1 MLVAA
6 FVLSLP
12 AVTPRIYASDEI
24 QYFSYLRSL
33 WFDGDVSFEN
43 EYRYFFDRNIGRGE
57 GFHATFLEQVTD
69 AGRRPSFATIGCAL
83 LWSPFYA
90 VADLLTRVRGDAADG
105 FSRRYVAAVAYG
117 SAFYGFVAILL
128 SIGAARRLAGP
139 GLLAG
144 ILVWLGTPL
153 LFYMYVSPPY
163 SHACSAF
170 TVALFVTIW
179 LRAREHWTV
188 GGAIALGLSG
198 ALMAMVREQDA
209 FLALGPAVDFVAT
222 AFLSRDGSV
231 SIFQSSRGPTPAR
244 GSLALSRSAAA
255 AGAADSAIGINP
267 GQPGTARVARA
278 ILIAATGCIAFAGG
292 LLPQLFAYKAL
303 NGHFGPSR
311 LVTRKMNWQAP
322 HAIEVLASP
331 EHGFFLWT
339 PLAALSLAGL
349 VVLAVR
355 GQAHARRVAWC
366 ALLMVA
372 VQIYVSGSVES
383 WTVAGAFGQRRFVA
397 LTILLTIGLAALVA
411 AVPRGVARPALA
423 LTLGL
428 CVWWNAALIAEFG
441 TGMMNRQRLEL
452 RQNAYDAFVTLPQQL
467 PGLAHRYFLD
477 RHSFYR
483 QKED

>member
-43 EYRYFFDRNIGRGE
+43 EYRYFFDRNVGRGE
-57 GFHATFLEQVTD
+57 GFHATFLEQYTD

-90 VADLLTRVRGDAADG
+90 VADVVTRVRGGSPDG
-105 FSRRYVAAVAYG
+105 FSRPYVAAVAYG

-170 TVALFVTIW
+170 AVALFVTIW
-179 LRAREHWTV
+179 LHARERWTV

-209 FLALGPAVDFVAT
+209 FLALGPAVDFVWTLVRGDAVNIT
-222 AFLSRDGSV
+222 
-231 SIFQSSRGPTPAR
+231 QSSRGPTPAR
-244 GSLALSRSAAA
+244 SELDSLRSLAAA
-255 AGAADSAIGINP
+255 AGAADS
-267 GQPGTARVARA
+267 
-278 ILIAATGCIAFAGG
+278 
-292 LLPQLFAYKAL
+292 
-303 NGHFGPSR
+303 
-311 LVTRKMNWQAP
+311 
-322 HAIEVLASP
+322 
-331 EHGFFLWT
+331 
-339 PLAALSLAGL
+339 
-349 VVLAVR
+349 
-355 GQAHARRVAWC
+355 
-366 ALLMVA
+366 
-372 VQIYVSGSVES
+372 
-383 WTVAGAFGQRRFVA
+383 
-397 LTILLTIGLAALVA
+397 
-411 AVPRGVARPALA
+411 
-423 LTLGL
+423 TL
-428 CVWWNAALIAEFG
+428 
-441 TGMMNRQRLEL
+441 RDQ
-452 RQNAYDAFVTLPQQL
+452 
-467 PGLAHRYFLD
+467 
-477 RHSFYR
+477 
-483 QKED
+483 